1 MAQHQAGGSGMGS
14 CGPPVF
20 CTLQGGN
27 AMHDVSTAI
36 AIGFVE
42 QSKRLRAAH
51 YRAEAERF
59 RGMAETEPLRS
70 VRRHFQAIA
79 SEYEHMAAACVA
91 LRSRSLRERP

>member
-1 MAQHQAGGSGMGS
+1 
-14 CGPPVF
+14 
-20 CTLQGGN
+20 
-27 AMHDVSTAI
+27 MHDVSTAI

-70 VRRHFQAIA
+70 IRRHLQAIA

>member
-1 MAQHQAGGSGMGS
+1 
-14 CGPPVF
+14 
-20 CTLQGGN
+20 
-27 AMHDVSTAI
+27 MHDVSGAI
-36 AIGFVE
+36 AIRFVE

-70 VRRHFQAIA
+70 VRRHLQAIA

>member
-14 CGPPVF
+14 CGPPAF

-51 YRAEAERF
+51 YRAEAEVLGDRVLRSPF
-59 RGMAETEPLRS
+59 TEPMLLLGMAHRATRS
-70 VRRHFQAIA
+70 FSA
-79 SEYEHMAAACVA
+79 
-91 LRSRSLRERP
+91 

>member
-1 MAQHQAGGSGMGS
+1 
-14 CGPPVF
+14 
-20 CTLQGGN
+20 
-27 AMHDVSTAI
+27 MHEASTAI

-70 VRRHFQAIA
+70 VRRHLQAIA
-79 SEYEHMAAACVA
+79 SEYEHMAAACVEVH
-91 LRSRSLRERP
+91 SRSLRERS

>member
-1 MAQHQAGGSGMGS
+1 
-14 CGPPVF
+14 
-20 CTLQGGN
+20 
-27 AMHDVSTAI
+27 MHDVSTAI

-70 VRRHFQAIA
+70 VRRHLQAIA
-79 SEYEHMAAACVA
+79 GEYEQMSAACVA
-91 LRSRSLRERP
+91 VHSKRSLRARP